1 MKKSISFIWALTLL
15 SGPVSASAFTAV
27 KDTLPSIPGEHNYIY
42 VRTPLEENEEKNY
55 DEITFYDGLGR
66 ELDFAQSY
74 GANRTAIFI
83 ADHHL
88 IEYDSLGRKEKQW
101 ITAPTSFSYMAP
113 EDLKN
118 GILWDYHD
126 AGKRSYLQTNYESS
140 PLNRITEQYGV
151 GDAWGNHPARMEY
164 LTNIPAD
171 SLRCSLYLIDNN
183 DALIRRGDYRSGELQ
198 VTKATDED
206 GRPTYTFVDKQG
218 RTLLTRI
225 GRGNQQADT
234 YFVFDRFGRI
244 RYVLPPMINDEISAG
259 NLDLYAYQ
267 YLYDSFGRCISKK
280 LPSCAAIRYVYD
292 KADRVIL
299 SQNGNQSQKKEWTFT
314 FYDNQGRLSLTGLCS
329 FNDPPSLDNSIVR
342 AYRTTAEKD
351 GVLHSGYEVEHFPYT
366 LSSLLQ
372 VNYYDDYNF
381 TTDTQLAF
389 GLEKIGKVQYD
400 SLYINHEAS
409 LISAQGRLT
418 GTKIKVLDK
427 EQYLTSA
434 LYYDYKGRIIQGRCQ
449 NHLGGYD
456 TDFYSYTYTG
466 KLFARLHTYQI
477 GNGKRHMEEY
487 TYEYL
492 ADGELRDV
500 YHRVDNAYRANHLL
514 YYTYDN
520 ARRVFLKDVGGL
532 GAYTIYTYDVRD
544 QVTKTMCRFFLS
556 EEISYNA
563 SQGVPCYNGNIS
575 SIAWRSEEDDTDG
588 ISKGYRFA
596 YDSMNRMTDAR
607 YGEGE
612 NLTGNLNRY
621 DEQVTSFDK
630 NGNILGLRRCGAI
643 GPENFGV
650 IDSLYLSYQG
660 NHLLNVTDY
669 AKNDVYGSST
679 NFRDGIRSSAEYAY
693 DLNGNLIQDLN
704 KGIARIRYNCLNL
717 PSAIEFTDGRTISY
731 LYSAD
736 GTKLEVI
743 HAMGDSI
750 TTTDYCGKA
759 IYENGK
765 LDKILLDGEGFVSF
779 ADDVSYSYHF
789 FLKDYLGNVRVV
801 YNEDREAE
809 EVNHYY
815 PFGGILASSTGS
827 VQPYKYNGKELDRKG
842 GLDWYDYGARMYDP
856 VLGRWHVVD
865 PSSEKYYGVSPY
877 NYCANNPVKYID
889 PDGKDW
895 YKVQNEEGIW
905 KYSYSA
911 DIHSQKDLNKVV
923 RNGMYLGVTHTEN
936 NIYYSLFGSK
946 KVADSFE
953 GAVYQKIDNAILTS
967 AIAEKNVNNSFGGED
982 TGNPTT
988 DFSIEGINS
997 KESRYLGL
1005 DTHRN
1010 EYNIEYEGSS
1020 SGLYNV
1026 LGGKGAMKGYM
1037 ENWVG
1042 DRDMPKDIGGWQ
1054 NGQKAFHIRFM
1065 NKKEVDILHLKYSKS
1080 AANTLVD
1087 KYNRLFFNR
1096 EK

>member
-1 MKKSISFIWALTLL
+1 MKNHISLFIFAIALL
-15 SGPVSASAFTAV
+15 SGPVSANDLSMTAV
-27 KDTLPSIPGEHNYIY
+27 KDTLASIPGEHNYIY
-42 VRTPLEENEEKNY
+42 VRTPLGEDEEKNY

-74 GANRTAIFI
+74 GADRAGAIM
-83 ADHHL
+83 AHHHL

-101 ITAPTSFSYMAP
+101 LSTNTSFSYMSP
-113 EDLKN
+113 EDLK
-118 GILWDYHD
+118 GGVLWDYHD

-151 GDAWGNHPARMEY
+151 GDAWGDHPARMEY

-171 SLRCSLYLIDNN
+171 SLRCSFYFIDDN
-183 DALIRRGDYRSGELQ
+183 DSLIRRGDYRSGELQ

-206 GRPTYTFVDKQG
+206 GKPTYTFVDKQG
-218 RTLLTRI
+218 RTLLTRL

-280 LPSCAAIRYVYD
+280 LPGCAAIRYVYD

-314 FYDNQGRLSLTGLCS
+314 FYDNQGRLALTGLCS

-342 AYRTTAEKD
+342 AYRTTSEKD

-409 LISAQGRLT
+409 LISPQRCLT
-418 GTKIKVLDK
+418 GTKIKVRVV
-427 EQYLTSA
+427 ERYLTSV
-434 LYYDYKGRIIQGRCQ
+434 LYYDYKGRIIQGRSQ

-520 ARRVFLKDVGGL
+520 SRRVFLKDVGGL
-532 GAYTIYTYDVRD
+532 GAYTMYTYDVRD
-544 QVTKTMCRFFLS
+544 QVIKTMCRFFLS

-563 SQGVPCYNGNIS
+563 SPGIPCYNGNIS
-575 SIAWRSEEDDTDG
+575 SLAWRSEEDDTDG

-596 YDSMNRMTDAR
+596 YDSMNRMTDAC

-612 NLTGNLNRY
+612 NLTGNLNCY

-630 NGNILGLRRCGAI
+630 NGNILGLCRNGAV
-643 GPENFGV
+643 GPASFGA
-650 IDSLYLSYQG
+650 IDSLNLSYQG
-660 NHLLNVTDY
+660 NHLLNVTDH
-669 AKNDVYGSST
+669 AKNNMYGST
-679 NFRDGIRSSAEYAY
+679 TDFKDGIRSSAEYAY

-704 KGIARIRYNCLNL
+704 KGISRIRYNCLNL

-815 PFGGILASSTGS
+815 PFGGILASSTPS

-856 VLGRWHVVD
+856 VLGRWHVAD
-865 PSSEKYYGVSPY
+865 PMSEKNYSITPYG
-877 NYCANNPVKYID
+877 YCLNNPVKHID
-889 PDGKDW
+889 PDGKQVIPVPSPLPLPFYYPLTNTQSYRLPSDQQIMRHTSGKFAELGQIINHTPKMS
-895 YKVQNEEGIW
+895 YAFGTLLFYQAKNAISPEYEHQRKRDRRNKEGLDRNQANVAESIDTNVSGMMPNGDPAPKRDPKDKKRIIKVG
-905 KYSYSA
+905 K
-911 DIHSQKDLNKVV
+911 KVIIGLAID
-923 RNGMYLGVTHTEN
+923 RTYMELTNPDPTQDAYETHTNQVEGREE
-936 NIYYSLFGSK
+936 YS
-946 KVADSFE
+946 
-953 GAVYQKIDNAILTS
+953 
-967 AIAEKNVNNSFGGED
+967 
-982 TGNPTT
+982 T
-988 DFSIEGINS
+988 D
-997 KESRYLGL
+997 Y
-1005 DTHRN
+1005 
-1010 EYNIEYEGSS
+1010 
-1020 SGLYNV
+1020 
-1026 LGGKGAMKGYM
+1026 
-1037 ENWVG
+1037 VG
-1042 DRDMPKDIGGWQ
+1042 DIYNW
-1054 NGQKAFHIRFM
+1054 I
-1065 NKKEVDILHLKYSKS
+1065 KK
-1080 AANTLVD
+1080 
-1087 KYNRLFFNR
+1087 LF
-1096 EK
+1096 K

>member
-1 MKKSISFIWALTLL
+1 MKKSISFIWVLTLL

-42 VRTPLEENEEKNY
+42 VRTPLEANEEKNY

-74 GANRTAIFI
+74 GADRTNIFM
-83 ADHHL
+83 AHHHL

-101 ITAPTSFSYMAP
+101 ITAPNSFSYMAP

-151 GDAWGNHPARMEY
+151 GDAWGDHPARMEY

-171 SLRCSLYLIDNN
+171 SLRCSFYFIDDN
-183 DALIRRGDYRSGELQ
+183 DSLIRRGDYRSGELQ

-206 GRPTYTFVDKQG
+206 GKPTYTFVDKQG
-218 RTLLTRI
+218 RTLLTRL

-280 LPSCAAIRYVYD
+280 LPGCAAIGYVYD

-314 FYDNQGRLSLTGLCS
+314 FYDNQGRLALTGLCS

-563 SQGVPCYNGNIS
+563 GPGIPCYNGNIS
-575 SIAWRSEEDDTDG
+575 STAWRSEEDDTDG
-588 ISKGYRFA
+588 ISKGYLFA

-759 IYENGK
+759 IYENGS

-815 PFGGILASSTGS
+815 PFGGILASSTPS
-827 VQPYKYNGKELDRKG
+827 VQLYKYNGKELDRKG

-856 VLGRWHVVD
+856 VLGRWHVAD
-865 PSSEKYYGVSPY
+865 PMSEKNYSITPYG
-877 NYCANNPVKYID
+877 YCLNNPVKHID
-889 PDGKDW
+889 PDGKQVIPVPSPLPLPF
-895 YKVQNEEGIW
+895 YYPLTNTQ
-905 KYSYSA
+905 SYRLPSDQQIMRHTSGKFA
-911 DIHSQKDLNKVV
+911 E
-923 RNGMYLGVTHTEN
+923 LGQIIN
-936 NIYYSLFGSK
+936 NTPKMSYTFGTLLYYQAK
-946 KVADSFE
+946 
-953 GAVYQKIDNAILTS
+953 NAIS
-967 AIAEKNVNNSFGGED
+967 PEYEHQRKRDRRN
-982 TGNPTT
+982 
-988 DFSIEGINS
+988 
-997 KESRYLGL
+997 KEGL
-1005 DTHRN
+1005 DRN
-1010 EYNIEYEGSS
+1010 QANVAESIDTNVSGMMPNGDPAPKRDPKGWRGTILKIGLVSAMIEDYYNNTRKVFEDS
-1020 SGLYNV
+1020 
-1026 LGGKGAMKGYM
+1026 
-1037 ENWVG
+1037 
-1042 DRDMPKDIGGWQ
+1042 PKDVSRDSETQHVIDEEH
-1054 NGQKAFHIRFM
+1054 NAYDIFEPIK
-1065 NKKEVDILHLKYSKS
+1065 NKLDDVFWK
-1080 AANTLVD
+1080 NW
-1087 KYNRLFFNR
+1087 
-1096 EK
+1096 

>member
-1 MKKSISFIWALTLL
+1 M
-15 SGPVSASAFTAV
+15 
-27 KDTLPSIPGEHNYIY
+27 
-42 VRTPLEENEEKNY
+42 
-55 DEITFYDGLGR
+55 
-66 ELDFAQSY
+66 
-74 GANRTAIFI
+74 
-83 ADHHL
+83 
-88 IEYDSLGRKEKQW
+88 
-101 ITAPTSFSYMAP
+101 
-113 EDLKN
+113 
-118 GILWDYHD
+118 
-126 AGKRSYLQTNYESS
+126 
-140 PLNRITEQYGV
+140 
-151 GDAWGNHPARMEY
+151 
-164 LTNIPAD
+164 
-171 SLRCSLYLIDNN
+171 
-183 DALIRRGDYRSGELQ
+183 
-198 VTKATDED
+198 
-206 GRPTYTFVDKQG
+206 
-218 RTLLTRI
+218 
-225 GRGNQQADT
+225 
-234 YFVFDRFGRI
+234 
-244 RYVLPPMINDEISAG
+244 
-259 NLDLYAYQ
+259 
-267 YLYDSFGRCISKK
+267 
-280 LPSCAAIRYVYD
+280 
-292 KADRVIL
+292 
-299 SQNGNQSQKKEWTFT
+299 
-314 FYDNQGRLSLTGLCS
+314 
-329 FNDPPSLDNSIVR
+329 
-342 AYRTTAEKD
+342 
-351 GVLHSGYEVEHFPYT
+351 LH
-366 LSSLLQ
+366 
-372 VNYYDDYNF
+372 YNF

-736 GTKLEVI
+736 GTKLEAI
-743 HAMGDSI
+743 HAMGDSV

-759 IYENGK
+759 IYENGS

-815 PFGGILASSTGS
+815 PFGGILASTSS

-856 VLGRWHVVD
+856 VLGRWHVAD
-865 PSSEKYYGVSPY
+865 PMSEKNYSITPYG
-877 NYCANNPVKYID
+877 YCLNNPVKHID
-889 PDGKDW
+889 PDGKQVIPVPSPLPLPF
-895 YKVQNEEGIW
+895 YYPLTNTQ
-905 KYSYSA
+905 SYRLPSDQQIMRHTSGKFA
-911 DIHSQKDLNKVV
+911 E
-923 RNGMYLGVTHTEN
+923 LGQIIN
-936 NIYYSLFGSK
+936 NTPKMSYTFGTLLYYQAK
-946 KVADSFE
+946 
-953 GAVYQKIDNAILTS
+953 NAIS
-967 AIAEKNVNNSFGGED
+967 PEYEHQRKRDRRN
-982 TGNPTT
+982 
-988 DFSIEGINS
+988 
-997 KESRYLGL
+997 KEGL
-1005 DTHRN
+1005 DRN
-1010 EYNIEYEGSS
+1010 QANVAESIDTNVSGMMPNGDPAPKRDPKGWRGTILKIGLVSAMIEDYYNNTRKVFEDS
-1020 SGLYNV
+1020 
-1026 LGGKGAMKGYM
+1026 
-1037 ENWVG
+1037 
-1042 DRDMPKDIGGWQ
+1042 PKDVSRDSETQHVIDEEH
-1054 NGQKAFHIRFM
+1054 NAYDIFEPIK
-1065 NKKEVDILHLKYSKS
+1065 NKLDDVFWK
-1080 AANTLVD
+1080 NW
-1087 KYNRLFFNR
+1087 
-1096 EK
+1096 

>member
-1 MKKSISFIWALTLL
+1 MKKSISFIWVLTLL
-15 SGPVSASAFTAV
+15 SGPVSASAFTAG

-42 VRTPLEENEEKNY
+42 VRTPLEANEEKNY

-74 GANRTAIFI
+74 GADRTNIFM

-171 SLRCSLYLIDNN
+171 SLRCSLYLIDDN

-206 GRPTYTFVDKQG
+206 GKPTYTFVDKQG
-218 RTLLTRI
+218 RTLLTRL

-267 YLYDSFGRCISKK
+267 YLYDSFGHCISKK
-280 LPSCAAIRYVYD
+280 LPGCAAIRYVYD

-563 SQGVPCYNGNIS
+563 GPGIPCYNGNIS
-575 SIAWRSEEDDTDG
+575 STAWRSEEDDTDG
-588 ISKGYRFA
+588 ISKGYLFA

-736 GTKLEVI
+736 GTKLEAI
-743 HAMGDSI
+743 HAMGDSV

-759 IYENGK
+759 IYENGS

-815 PFGGILASSTGS
+815 PFGGILASTSS
-827 VQPYKYNGKELDRKG
+827 VQPYKYNGKEQDRKG
-842 GLDWYDYGARMYDP
+842 GL
-856 VLGRWHVVD
+856 GRWHVAD
-865 PSSEKYYGVSPY
+865 PMSEKNYSITPYG
-877 NYCANNPVKYID
+877 YCLNNPVKHID
-889 PDGKDW
+889 PDGKQVIPVPSPLPLPF
-895 YKVQNEEGIW
+895 YYPLTNTQ
-905 KYSYSA
+905 SYRLPSDQQIMRHTSGKFA
-911 DIHSQKDLNKVV
+911 E
-923 RNGMYLGVTHTEN
+923 LGQIIN
-936 NIYYSLFGSK
+936 NTPKMSYTFGTLLYYQAK
-946 KVADSFE
+946 
-953 GAVYQKIDNAILTS
+953 NAIS
-967 AIAEKNVNNSFGGED
+967 PEYEHQRKRDRRN
-982 TGNPTT
+982 
-988 DFSIEGINS
+988 
-997 KESRYLGL
+997 KEGL
-1005 DTHRN
+1005 DRN
-1010 EYNIEYEGSS
+1010 QANVAESIDTNVSGMMPNGDPAPKRDPKGWRGTILKIGLVSAMIEDYYNNTRKVFEDS
-1020 SGLYNV
+1020 
-1026 LGGKGAMKGYM
+1026 
-1037 ENWVG
+1037 
-1042 DRDMPKDIGGWQ
+1042 PKDVSRDSETQHVIDEEH
-1054 NGQKAFHIRFM
+1054 NAYDIFEPIK
-1065 NKKEVDILHLKYSKS
+1065 NKLDDVFWK
-1080 AANTLVD
+1080 NW
-1087 KYNRLFFNR
+1087 
-1096 EK
+1096 

>member
-1 MKKSISFIWALTLL
+1 M
-15 SGPVSASAFTAV
+15 
-27 KDTLPSIPGEHNYIY
+27 
-42 VRTPLEENEEKNY
+42 
-55 DEITFYDGLGR
+55 
-66 ELDFAQSY
+66 
-74 GANRTAIFI
+74 
-83 ADHHL
+83 
-88 IEYDSLGRKEKQW
+88 
-101 ITAPTSFSYMAP
+101 
-113 EDLKN
+113 
-118 GILWDYHD
+118 
-126 AGKRSYLQTNYESS
+126 
-140 PLNRITEQYGV
+140 
-151 GDAWGNHPARMEY
+151 
-164 LTNIPAD
+164 
-171 SLRCSLYLIDNN
+171 
-183 DALIRRGDYRSGELQ
+183 
-198 VTKATDED
+198 
-206 GRPTYTFVDKQG
+206 
-218 RTLLTRI
+218 
-225 GRGNQQADT
+225 
-234 YFVFDRFGRI
+234 
-244 RYVLPPMINDEISAG
+244 
-259 NLDLYAYQ
+259 
-267 YLYDSFGRCISKK
+267 
-280 LPSCAAIRYVYD
+280 
-292 KADRVIL
+292 
-299 SQNGNQSQKKEWTFT
+299 
-314 FYDNQGRLSLTGLCS
+314 
-329 FNDPPSLDNSIVR
+329 
-342 AYRTTAEKD
+342 
-351 GVLHSGYEVEHFPYT
+351 LH
-366 LSSLLQ
+366 
-372 VNYYDDYNF
+372 YNF

-736 GTKLEVI
+736 GTKLEAI
-743 HAMGDSI
+743 HAMGDSV

-759 IYENGK
+759 IYENGS

-815 PFGGILASSTGS
+815 PFGGILASTSS

-856 VLGRWHVVD
+856 VLGRWHVAD
-865 PSSEKYYGVSPY
+865 PMSEKNYSITPYG
-877 NYCANNPVKYID
+877 YCLNNPVKHID
-889 PDGKDW
+889 PDGKQVIPVPSPLPLPF
-895 YKVQNEEGIW
+895 YYPLTNTQ
-905 KYSYSA
+905 SYRLPSDQQIMRHTSGKFA
-911 DIHSQKDLNKVV
+911 E
-923 RNGMYLGVTHTEN
+923 LGQIIN
-936 NIYYSLFGSK
+936 NTPKMSYTFGTLLYYQAK
-946 KVADSFE
+946 
-953 GAVYQKIDNAILTS
+953 NAIS
-967 AIAEKNVNNSFGGED
+967 
-982 TGNPTT
+982 P
-988 DFSIEGINS
+988 
-997 KESRYLGL
+997 
-1005 DTHRN
+1005 
-1010 EYNIEYEGSS
+1010 EYEHQRKRDRRNKEDLDRNQANVVESIDINV
-1020 SGLYNV
+1020 SGMMPNGDPAPKRDPKGWRGTILKIGLVSAMIEDYYNNTRKV
-1026 LGGKGAMKGYM
+1026 F
-1037 ENWVG
+1037 E
-1042 DRDMPKDIGGWQ
+1042 DSPKDVSRDSETQHVIDEEH
-1054 NGQKAFHIRFM
+1054 NAYDIFEPIK
-1065 NKKEVDILHLKYSKS
+1065 NKLDDVFWK
-1080 AANTLVD
+1080 NW
-1087 KYNRLFFNR
+1087 
-1096 EK
+1096 

>member
-1 MKKSISFIWALTLL
+1 MKKSISFIWVLTLL

-74 GANRTAIFI
+74 GADRTDIFI
-83 ADHHL
+83 AHHHL

-171 SLRCSLYLIDNN
+171 SLRCSLYLIDDN

-206 GRPTYTFVDKQG
+206 GKPTYTFVDKQG
-218 RTLLTRI
+218 RTLLTRL

-280 LPSCAAIRYVYD
+280 LPGCAAIRYVYD

-418 GTKIKVLDK
+418 GTKIKVLDD
-427 EQYLTSA
+427 ERYLTSV
-434 LYYDYKGRIIQGRCQ
+434 LYYDYKGRIIQGRSQ

-500 YHRVDNAYRANHLL
+500 YHCVDNAYRANHLL

-520 ARRVFLKDVGGL
+520 AHRVFLKDVGGL

-563 SQGVPCYNGNIS
+563 GPGIPCYNGNIS
-575 SIAWRSEEDDTDG
+575 STAWRSEEDDTDG
-588 ISKGYRFA
+588 ISKGYLFA

-679 NFRDGIRSSAEYAY
+679 NFRDGILSSAEYAY

-750 TTTDYCGKA
+750 TTTTDYCGKA

-815 PFGGILASSTGS
+815 PFGGILASTSS

-856 VLGRWHVVD
+856 VLGRWHVAD
-865 PSSEKYYGVSPY
+865 PMSEKNYSITPYG
-877 NYCANNPVKYID
+877 YCLNNPVKHID
-889 PDGKDW
+889 PDGKQVIPVPSPLPLPF
-895 YKVQNEEGIW
+895 YYPLTNTQ
-905 KYSYSA
+905 SYRLPSDQQIMRHTSGKFA
-911 DIHSQKDLNKVV
+911 E
-923 RNGMYLGVTHTEN
+923 LGQIIN
-936 NIYYSLFGSK
+936 NTPKMSYTFGTLLYYQAK
-946 KVADSFE
+946 
-953 GAVYQKIDNAILTS
+953 NAIS
-967 AIAEKNVNNSFGGED
+967 PEYEHQRKRDRRN
-982 TGNPTT
+982 
-988 DFSIEGINS
+988 
-997 KESRYLGL
+997 KEGL
-1005 DTHRN
+1005 DRN
-1010 EYNIEYEGSS
+1010 QANVAESIDTNVSGMMPNGDPAPKRDPKGWRGTILKIGLVSAMIEDYYNNTRKVFEDS
-1020 SGLYNV
+1020 
-1026 LGGKGAMKGYM
+1026 
-1037 ENWVG
+1037 
-1042 DRDMPKDIGGWQ
+1042 PKDVSRDSETQHVIDEEH
-1054 NGQKAFHIRFM
+1054 NAYDIFEPIK
-1065 NKKEVDILHLKYSKS
+1065 NKLDDVFWK
-1080 AANTLVD
+1080 NW
-1087 KYNRLFFNR
+1087 
-1096 EK
+1096 

>member
-1 MKKSISFIWALTLL
+1 M
-15 SGPVSASAFTAV
+15 
-27 KDTLPSIPGEHNYIY
+27 
-42 VRTPLEENEEKNY
+42 
-55 DEITFYDGLGR
+55 
-66 ELDFAQSY
+66 
-74 GANRTAIFI
+74 
-83 ADHHL
+83 
-88 IEYDSLGRKEKQW
+88 
-101 ITAPTSFSYMAP
+101 
-113 EDLKN
+113 
-118 GILWDYHD
+118 
-126 AGKRSYLQTNYESS
+126 
-140 PLNRITEQYGV
+140 
-151 GDAWGNHPARMEY
+151 
-164 LTNIPAD
+164 
-171 SLRCSLYLIDNN
+171 
-183 DALIRRGDYRSGELQ
+183 
-198 VTKATDED
+198 
-206 GRPTYTFVDKQG
+206 
-218 RTLLTRI
+218 
-225 GRGNQQADT
+225 
-234 YFVFDRFGRI
+234 
-244 RYVLPPMINDEISAG
+244 
-259 NLDLYAYQ
+259 
-267 YLYDSFGRCISKK
+267 
-280 LPSCAAIRYVYD
+280 
-292 KADRVIL
+292 
-299 SQNGNQSQKKEWTFT
+299 
-314 FYDNQGRLSLTGLCS
+314 
-329 FNDPPSLDNSIVR
+329 
-342 AYRTTAEKD
+342 
-351 GVLHSGYEVEHFPYT
+351 
-366 LSSLLQ
+366 
-372 VNYYDDYNF
+372 
-381 TTDTQLAF
+381 
-389 GLEKIGKVQYD
+389 
-400 SLYINHEAS
+400 
-409 LISAQGRLT
+409 
-418 GTKIKVLDK
+418 
-427 EQYLTSA
+427 
-434 LYYDYKGRIIQGRCQ
+434 
-449 NHLGGYD
+449 
-456 TDFYSYTYTG
+456 
-466 KLFARLHTYQI
+466 
-477 GNGKRHMEEY
+477 
-487 TYEYL
+487 
-492 ADGELRDV
+492 
-500 YHRVDNAYRANHLL
+500 
-514 YYTYDN
+514 
-520 ARRVFLKDVGGL
+520 KDVGGL

-736 GTKLEVI
+736 GTKLEAI
-743 HAMGDSI
+743 HAMGDSV

-759 IYENGK
+759 IYENGS

-1065 NKKEVDILHLKYSKS
+1065 NKKGVDILHLKYSKS

>member
-1 MKKSISFIWALTLL
+1 M
-15 SGPVSASAFTAV
+15 
-27 KDTLPSIPGEHNYIY
+27 
-42 VRTPLEENEEKNY
+42 
-55 DEITFYDGLGR
+55 
-66 ELDFAQSY
+66 
-74 GANRTAIFI
+74 
-83 ADHHL
+83 
-88 IEYDSLGRKEKQW
+88 
-101 ITAPTSFSYMAP
+101 
-113 EDLKN
+113 
-118 GILWDYHD
+118 
-126 AGKRSYLQTNYESS
+126 
-140 PLNRITEQYGV
+140 
-151 GDAWGNHPARMEY
+151 
-164 LTNIPAD
+164 
-171 SLRCSLYLIDNN
+171 
-183 DALIRRGDYRSGELQ
+183 
-198 VTKATDED
+198 
-206 GRPTYTFVDKQG
+206 
-218 RTLLTRI
+218 
-225 GRGNQQADT
+225 
-234 YFVFDRFGRI
+234 
-244 RYVLPPMINDEISAG
+244 
-259 NLDLYAYQ
+259 
-267 YLYDSFGRCISKK
+267 
-280 LPSCAAIRYVYD
+280 
-292 KADRVIL
+292 

-1065 NKKEVDILHLKYSKS
+1065 NKKGVDILHLKYSKS

>member
-1 MKKSISFIWALTLL
+1 MI
-15 SGPVSASAFTAV
+15 
-27 KDTLPSIPGEHNYIY
+27 
-42 VRTPLEENEEKNY
+42 KN
-55 DEITFYDGLGR
+55 
-66 ELDFAQSY
+66 Q
-74 GANRTAIFI
+74 
-83 ADHHL
+83 
-88 IEYDSLGRKEKQW
+88 
-101 ITAPTSFSYMAP
+101 
-113 EDLKN
+113 
-118 GILWDYHD
+118 
-126 AGKRSYLQTNYESS
+126 
-140 PLNRITEQYGV
+140 
-151 GDAWGNHPARMEY
+151 
-164 LTNIPAD
+164 
-171 SLRCSLYLIDNN
+171 
-183 DALIRRGDYRSGELQ
+183 
-198 VTKATDED
+198 
-206 GRPTYTFVDKQG
+206 
-218 RTLLTRI
+218 
-225 GRGNQQADT
+225 
-234 YFVFDRFGRI
+234 
-244 RYVLPPMINDEISAG
+244 
-259 NLDLYAYQ
+259 
-267 YLYDSFGRCISKK
+267 
-280 LPSCAAIRYVYD
+280 
-292 KADRVIL
+292 
-299 SQNGNQSQKKEWTFT
+299 KEWTFT

-500 YHRVDNAYRANHLL
+500 YHCVDNAYRANHLL

-520 ARRVFLKDVGGL
+520 AHRVFLKDVGGL

-563 SQGVPCYNGNIS
+563 GPGIPCYNGNIS
-575 SIAWRSEEDDTDG
+575 STAWRSEEDDTDG
-588 ISKGYRFA
+588 ISKGYLFA

-736 GTKLEVI
+736 GTKLEAI
-743 HAMGDSI
+743 HAMGDSV

-759 IYENGK
+759 IYENGS

-1065 NKKEVDILHLKYSKS
+1065 NKKGVDILHLKYSKS

>member
-1 MKKSISFIWALTLL
+1 MKKSISFIWVLTLL

-74 GANRTAIFI
+74 GADRTDIFI
-83 ADHHL
+83 AHHHL
-88 IEYDSLGRKEKQW
+88 IEYDSLGRKKKQW

-171 SLRCSLYLIDNN
+171 SLRCSLYLIDDN

-280 LPSCAAIRYVYD
+280 LPGCAAIRYVYD

-434 LYYDYKGRIIQGRCQ
+434 LYYDYKGRIIQRRCQ

-500 YHRVDNAYRANHLL
+500 YHCVDNAYRANHLL

-520 ARRVFLKDVGGL
+520 AHRVFLKDVGGL

-563 SQGVPCYNGNIS
+563 GPGIPCYNGNIS
-575 SIAWRSEEDDTDG
+575 STAWRSEEDDTDG
-588 ISKGYRFA
+588 ISKGYLFA

-759 IYENGK
+759 IYENGS

-815 PFGGILASSTGS
+815 PFGGILASSTPS
-827 VQPYKYNGKELDRKG
+827 VQLYKYNGKELDRKG

-856 VLGRWHVVD
+856 VLGRWHVAD
-865 PSSEKYYGVSPY
+865 PMSEKNYSITPYG
-877 NYCANNPVKYID
+877 YCLNNPVKHID
-889 PDGKDW
+889 PDGKQVIPVPSPLPLPF
-895 YKVQNEEGIW
+895 YYPLTNTQ
-905 KYSYSA
+905 SYRLPSDQQIMRHTSGKFA
-911 DIHSQKDLNKVV
+911 E
-923 RNGMYLGVTHTEN
+923 LGQIIN
-936 NIYYSLFGSK
+936 NTPKMSYTFGTLLYYQAK
-946 KVADSFE
+946 
-953 GAVYQKIDNAILTS
+953 NAIS
-967 AIAEKNVNNSFGGED
+967 PEYEHQRKRDRRN
-982 TGNPTT
+982 
-988 DFSIEGINS
+988 
-997 KESRYLGL
+997 KEGL
-1005 DTHRN
+1005 DRN
-1010 EYNIEYEGSS
+1010 QANVAESIDTNVSGMMPNGDPAPKRDPKGWRGTILKIGLVSAMIEDYYNNTRKVFEDS
-1020 SGLYNV
+1020 
-1026 LGGKGAMKGYM
+1026 
-1037 ENWVG
+1037 
-1042 DRDMPKDIGGWQ
+1042 PKDVSRDSETQHVIDEEH
-1054 NGQKAFHIRFM
+1054 NAYDIFEPIK
-1065 NKKEVDILHLKYSKS
+1065 NKLDDVFWK
-1080 AANTLVD
+1080 NW
-1087 KYNRLFFNR
+1087 
-1096 EK
+1096 

>member
-1 MKKSISFIWALTLL
+1 M
-15 SGPVSASAFTAV
+15 
-27 KDTLPSIPGEHNYIY
+27 
-42 VRTPLEENEEKNY
+42 
-55 DEITFYDGLGR
+55 
-66 ELDFAQSY
+66 
-74 GANRTAIFI
+74 
-83 ADHHL
+83 
-88 IEYDSLGRKEKQW
+88 
-101 ITAPTSFSYMAP
+101 
-113 EDLKN
+113 
-118 GILWDYHD
+118 
-126 AGKRSYLQTNYESS
+126 
-140 PLNRITEQYGV
+140 
-151 GDAWGNHPARMEY
+151 
-164 LTNIPAD
+164 
-171 SLRCSLYLIDNN
+171 
-183 DALIRRGDYRSGELQ
+183 
-198 VTKATDED
+198 
-206 GRPTYTFVDKQG
+206 
-218 RTLLTRI
+218 
-225 GRGNQQADT
+225 
-234 YFVFDRFGRI
+234 
-244 RYVLPPMINDEISAG
+244 
-259 NLDLYAYQ
+259 
-267 YLYDSFGRCISKK
+267 
-280 LPSCAAIRYVYD
+280 
-292 KADRVIL
+292 
-299 SQNGNQSQKKEWTFT
+299 
-314 FYDNQGRLSLTGLCS
+314 
-329 FNDPPSLDNSIVR
+329 
-342 AYRTTAEKD
+342 
-351 GVLHSGYEVEHFPYT
+351 LH
-366 LSSLLQ
+366 
-372 VNYYDDYNF
+372 YNF

-669 AKNDVYGSST
+669 AKNDGYGSST

-736 GTKLEVI
+736 GTKLEAI
-743 HAMGDSI
+743 HAMGDSV

-759 IYENGK
+759 IYENGS

-815 PFGGILASSTGS
+815 PFGGILASTSS

-856 VLGRWHVVD
+856 VLGRWHVAD
-865 PSSEKYYGVSPY
+865 PMSEKNYSITPYG
-877 NYCANNPVKYID
+877 YCLNNPVKHID
-889 PDGKDW
+889 PDGKQVIPVPSPLPLPF
-895 YKVQNEEGIW
+895 YYPLTNTQ
-905 KYSYSA
+905 SYRLPSDQQIMRHTSGKFA
-911 DIHSQKDLNKVV
+911 E
-923 RNGMYLGVTHTEN
+923 LGQIIN
-936 NIYYSLFGSK
+936 NTPKMSYTFGTLLYYQAK
-946 KVADSFE
+946 
-953 GAVYQKIDNAILTS
+953 NAIS
-967 AIAEKNVNNSFGGED
+967 PEYEHQRKRDRRN
-982 TGNPTT
+982 
-988 DFSIEGINS
+988 
-997 KESRYLGL
+997 KEGL
-1005 DTHRN
+1005 DRN
-1010 EYNIEYEGSS
+1010 QANVAESIDTNVSGMMPNGDPAPKRDPKGWRGTILKIGLVSAMIEDYYNNTRKVFEDS
-1020 SGLYNV
+1020 
-1026 LGGKGAMKGYM
+1026 
-1037 ENWVG
+1037 
-1042 DRDMPKDIGGWQ
+1042 PKDVSRDSETQHVIDEEH
-1054 NGQKAFHIRFM
+1054 NAYDIFEPIK
-1065 NKKEVDILHLKYSKS
+1065 NKLDDVFWK
-1080 AANTLVD
+1080 NW
-1087 KYNRLFFNR
+1087 
-1096 EK
+1096 

>member
-1 MKKSISFIWALTLL
+1 M
-15 SGPVSASAFTAV
+15 
-27 KDTLPSIPGEHNYIY
+27 
-42 VRTPLEENEEKNY
+42 
-55 DEITFYDGLGR
+55 
-66 ELDFAQSY
+66 
-74 GANRTAIFI
+74 
-83 ADHHL
+83 
-88 IEYDSLGRKEKQW
+88 
-101 ITAPTSFSYMAP
+101 
-113 EDLKN
+113 
-118 GILWDYHD
+118 
-126 AGKRSYLQTNYESS
+126 
-140 PLNRITEQYGV
+140 
-151 GDAWGNHPARMEY
+151 
-164 LTNIPAD
+164 
-171 SLRCSLYLIDNN
+171 
-183 DALIRRGDYRSGELQ
+183 
-198 VTKATDED
+198 
-206 GRPTYTFVDKQG
+206 
-218 RTLLTRI
+218 
-225 GRGNQQADT
+225 
-234 YFVFDRFGRI
+234 
-244 RYVLPPMINDEISAG
+244 
-259 NLDLYAYQ
+259 
-267 YLYDSFGRCISKK
+267 
-280 LPSCAAIRYVYD
+280 
-292 KADRVIL
+292 
-299 SQNGNQSQKKEWTFT
+299 
-314 FYDNQGRLSLTGLCS
+314 
-329 FNDPPSLDNSIVR
+329 
-342 AYRTTAEKD
+342 
-351 GVLHSGYEVEHFPYT
+351 LH
-366 LSSLLQ
+366 
-372 VNYYDDYNF
+372 YNF

-418 GTKIKVLDK
+418 GTKIKVLDD
-427 EQYLTSA
+427 ERYLTSA
-434 LYYDYKGRIIQGRCQ
+434 LYYDYKGRIIQGRSQ

-736 GTKLEVI
+736 GTKLEAI
-743 HAMGDSI
+743 HAMGDSV

-759 IYENGK
+759 IYENGS

-815 PFGGILASSTGS
+815 PFGGILASTSS

-856 VLGRWHVVD
+856 VLGRWHVAD
-865 PSSEKYYGVSPY
+865 PMSEKNYSITPYG
-877 NYCANNPVKYID
+877 YCLNNPVKHID
-889 PDGKDW
+889 PDGKQVIPVPSPLPLPF
-895 YKVQNEEGIW
+895 YYPLTNTQ
-905 KYSYSA
+905 SYRLPSDQQIMRHTSGKFA
-911 DIHSQKDLNKVV
+911 E
-923 RNGMYLGVTHTEN
+923 LGQIIN
-936 NIYYSLFGSK
+936 NTPKMSYTFGTLLYYQAK
-946 KVADSFE
+946 
-953 GAVYQKIDNAILTS
+953 NAIS
-967 AIAEKNVNNSFGGED
+967 
-982 TGNPTT
+982 P
-988 DFSIEGINS
+988 
-997 KESRYLGL
+997 
-1005 DTHRN
+1005 
-1010 EYNIEYEGSS
+1010 EYEHQRKRDRRNKEELDRNQANVAESIDTNV
-1020 SGLYNV
+1020 SGMMPNGDPAPKRDPKGWRGTILKIGLVSAMIEDYYNNTRKV
-1026 LGGKGAMKGYM
+1026 F
-1037 ENWVG
+1037 E
-1042 DRDMPKDIGGWQ
+1042 DSPKDVSRDSETQHVIDEEH
-1054 NGQKAFHIRFM
+1054 NAYDIFEPIK
-1065 NKKEVDILHLKYSKS
+1065 NKLDDVFWK
-1080 AANTLVD
+1080 NW
-1087 KYNRLFFNR
+1087 
-1096 EK
+1096 